1 MSTISDYRFASSTPR
16 PRRIP
21 ADLLVV
27 ALWSLI
33 GLMFC
38 AALAAS
44 TYTPDLPVIQAM
56 ASG

>member
-1 MSTISDYRFASSTPR
+1 MTTTSDYRFASSTPR

-27 ALWSLI
+27 ALWSLV

-44 TYTPDLPVIQAM
+44 NYTPDLPVIQAM